1 MIDGRRDQSCAQPRR
16 RPGGGARPRSRGGGA
31 EWIGVADAFWW
42 RDVWLLLG
50 AVASATERIELG
62 PAMTNPYMRH
72 RFHTASALATLQEK
86 AHGRVFCGIAAGGSE
101 LTAAAAISRRD
112 AAAKVTELVTFLRE
126 VAASGTL
133 DAASG
138 RGLDV
143 DLDPVPILMA
153 GRGDKMLHTAGAMAD
168 RVLLWAIPA
177 SDLER
182 SASIVHDG
190 ATHRPRPPELVWAP
204 LVRHGNAPQASIL
217 YVAVYASLNTAA
229 AVRQVWGLDDA
240 RVEAVRKELVRGDV
254 SAAAALVPPAALE
267 DLVFEDPDPA
277 PIAAIARRLG
287 VSSLAVPGFDPDNGR
302 RPRRLGQL
310 GRGPTRLST
319 AEPTGRDKR
328 PRASFRPVGCW
339 RRRVQPSNST
349 GRSSVTHAPLRRR
362 SSWDRSRVIRASP
375 RSPASRL
382 TLAKPTR
389 RLGGRSWAEPGT
401 LA

>member
-1 MIDGRRDQSCAQPRR
+1 MVGVISHVPNPDVDQAV
-16 RPGGGARPRSRGGGA
+16 GLAHAAEEAGA

-42 RDVWLLLG
+42 RDVWMLLG
-50 AVASATERIELG
+50 EVATATERIELG
-62 PAMTNPYMRH
+62 PAMTNPYLRH

-112 AAAKVTELVTFLRE
+112 AAAKVTELVAFLRE

-133 DAASG
+133 DTASG

-153 GRGDKMLHTAGAMAD
+153 GRGDQMLHTAGAMAD

-190 ATHRPRPPELVWAP
+190 ATRRPRPPELVWAP

-217 YVAVYASLNTAA
+217 HVAVYASLNTAA

-287 VSSLAVPGFDPDNGR
+287 VSSLAVPGFDP
-302 RPRRLGQL
+302 
-310 GRGPTRLST
+310 TT
-319 AEPTGRDKR
+319 
-328 PRASFRPVGCW
+328 VGDHVGW
-339 RRRVQPSNST
+339 ANS
-349 GRSSVTHAPLRRR
+349 VEAL
-362 SSWDRSRVIRASP
+362 
-375 RSPASRL
+375 
-382 TLAKPTR
+382 LA
-389 RLGGRSWAEPGT
+389 
-401 LA
+401 

>member
-1 MIDGRRDQSCAQPRR
+1 MVGVISHVPNPDVDQAVGLAQ
-16 RPGGGARPRSRGGGA
+16 AAEAAGA

-42 RDVWLLLG
+42 RDVWMLLG
-50 AVASATERIELG
+50 EVASATERIELG

-101 LTAAAAISRRD
+101 LTAAAGISRRD

-153 GRGDKMLHTAGAMAD
+153 GRGDQMLRAAGAMAD

-190 ATHRPRPPELVWAP
+190 APTAPGRRSWSGPRSCAMATPRRRRSCTSPCTRPSTPLLRCAKGGGSTTAGSRPSQGARTGRRVGRRSPRPARRARGSGLRGSRPGTDRRHRPRARRV
-204 LVRHGNAPQASIL
+204 VVG
-217 YVAVYASLNTAA
+217 
-229 AVRQVWGLDDA
+229 GA
-240 RVEAVRKELVRGDV
+240 RVR
-254 SAAAALVPPAALE
+254 
-267 DLVFEDPDPA
+267 
-277 PIAAIARRLG
+277 
-287 VSSLAVPGFDPDNGR
+287 PDNGR

-310 GRGPTRLST
+310 DRGPTRLST

-328 PRASFRPVGCW
+328 PAGEFRPVGCW
-339 RRRVQPSNST
+339 RRRVQPS
-349 GRSSVTHAPLRRR
+349 
-362 SSWDRSRVIRASP
+362 
-375 RSPASRL
+375 
-382 TLAKPTR
+382 TR
-389 RLGGRSWAEPGT
+389 RAGPLSPMHR
-401 LA
+401 